1 MAKLAS
7 RRVPFTVL
15 VAVLTA
21 SALLKP
27 LVNAAPGQ
35 GGAGAAAAL
44 KSLSDAA
51 AKGNLDQ
58 NSAYDSLV
66 KAGMS
71 SNEANAAVDQ
81 LRDVVNKFNNDQ
93 TDKNNKPA
101 DDAKKKADDAQKKA
115 EEAKQKDQN
124 ASGSGD
130 WNMGQV
136 YRDRDYKV
144 KMPLTNACR
153 VDQTVTITYPQLIN
167 LTGPKTVDVPA
178 KTTVDVDMVLEMTKP
193 PMPLPPW
200 PPGMKFDC
208 YDLKDNIKLVHPE
221 LKVVTKT
228 SSGTDTYV
236 CDAME
241 RTYSIGMHV
250 HQHGPPQPDPPGG
263 GGGDKK
269 KKPSPTCQIYWNHN
283 EFYPTPAH
291 PEPERCKDDI
301 RAQAADFF
309 GPELDPIRKLNP
321 SAWEWAPKP
330 LEIERLTVAE
340 LMQMKARADT
350 QAGGKK

>member
-1 MAKLAS
+1 MSRLAHRS
-7 RRVPFTVL
+7 VTCAVL
-15 VAVLTA
+15 VAMLVA
-21 SALLKP
+21 PALFMP
-27 LVNAAPGQ
+27 LVEAAPGQ
-35 GGAGAAAAL
+35 AGAGAAAATL

-51 AKGNLDQ
+51 GKGNLDQ
-58 NSAYDSLV
+58 NSAYDALV

-71 SNEANAAVDQ
+71 SNEANAALDQ
-81 LRDVVNKFNNDQ
+81 LRDAANKFHNDQ
-93 TDKNNKPA
+93 SDQNNKPA
-101 DDAKKKADDAQKKA
+101 ADAKKKA
-115 EEAKQKDQN
+115 EEAKQQDQN

-144 KMPLTNACR
+144 KMPLTNACK

-250 HQHGPPQPDPPGG
+250 HQHGPPQPEPPGG
-263 GGGDKK
+263 GGGRGNK

-283 EFYPTPAH
+283 EFYPTPAQ

-301 RAQAADFF
+301 RSQAADFF

-330 LEIERLTVAE
+330 PEIERLTVAE
-340 LMQMKARADT
+340 LMQMKARADA
-350 QAGGKK
+350 QAGGRK